1 MDEVLE
7 QLKDGIRRFRT
18 EVYPA
23 QAEMYRRAMSEP
35 QRPRALIVTCAD
47 SRIHP
52 DVLTQAD
59 PGEIFVTRNIGN
71 MVPTYGEMVGGVSAV
86 LEFAVGA
93 FGVRHIAVCGHTD
106 CGAMKALL
114 EPESVETMPIV
125 KAWLTNA
132 HAALSVA
139 KAIQA
144 KTGEADLLRIVTQ
157 ENVSLQ
163 MRHLLTHPSV
173 AGAVASGDLTIS
185 GWVYDIAEGQ
195 VRVCEGVGGTFEVV
209 EIEQGKT
216 NAQ

>member
-7 QLKDGIRRFRT
+7 QLKDGIRQFRR

-23 QAEMYRRAMSEP
+23 QAEMYRKAMSEP

-52 DVLTQAD
+52 DVLTQAV

-86 LEFAVGA
+86 LEFAVA
-93 FGVRHIAVCGHTD
+93 ALGVRHVAICGHTD
-106 CGAMKALL
+106 CGAMKGLL
-114 EPESVETMPIV
+114 EPESVERMPIV
-125 KAWLTNA
+125 KTWLTNA

-139 KAIQA
+139 KAVQTR
-144 KTGEADLLRIVTQ
+144 TGSGDLLRILTE
-157 ENVSLQ
+157 ENVMLQ

-173 AGAVASGDLTIS
+173 AGAVAAGELTVS
-185 GWVYDIAEGQ
+185 GWVYDIAEGE
-195 VRVCEGVGGTFEVV
+195 VRICEGVDGRFQVV
-209 EIEQGKT
+209 EP
-216 NAQ
+216 

>member
-7 QLKDGIRRFRT
+7 HLKDGIRRFRR
-18 EVYPA
+18 EVYPER
-23 QAEMYRRAMSEP
+23 AEAYKRAMSEP

-52 DVLTQAD
+52 DLLTQAA

-71 MVPTYGEMVGGVSAV
+71 MVPTYGEMLGGVSAV
-86 LEFAVGA
+86 LEYAVGA
-93 FGVRHIAVCGHTD
+93 FGVRHIAICGHTD

-114 EPESVETMPIV
+114 EPESVEGMPIV

-144 KTGEADLLRIVTQ
+144 KTGKDDLLRIVTQ

-173 AGAVASGDLTIS
+173 AGAVASGDLTVS
-185 GWVYDIAEGQ
+185 GWVYDIAAGE
-195 VRVCEGVGGTFEVV
+195 VRICEGIGGRFEVV
-209 EIEQGKT
+209 ES
-216 NAQ
+216 